1 MDNKSVSAQAKQE
14 TSPPGSCPAEPIT
27 VNIPKDKRN
36 LATTLV
42 AILAVIF
49 ALRFAQAILVPILIG
64 IIVSYILSPLVT
76 WMNRLKIPRA
86 VGAALLLAAI
96 IVGAALLS
104 YSLGGEGAGA
114 LEKLPKSVKKF
125 SHALEN
131 LGQNLGIQKA
141 MKAASEIG
149 KIATGSPSGSPS
161 QLQKQQQVP
170 PQAKVEGLWP
180 LLRQYMWLGSR
191 GAMEFV
197 GQMVL
202 ILFLIYYLL
211 VSGDFFKRR
220 LVKIA
225 GPSFAAKK
233 ITVQILDEIN
243 TQIQRFFLVQVFASA
258 LVAVVTWIAFWLI
271 GMEYSGFWGITAGVL
286 HTIPYFGPTILI
298 VGSGLMAFLQFES
311 FNMVLL
317 VGAIATVIAGL
328 VGMLFIP
335 WVTSRTARMNAGA
348 VFISLLFWNW
358 IWGVWGLLLGIP
370 ITVVFKT
377 ICDHI
382 ESLNSVGELLGE

>member
-1 MDNKSVSAQAKQE
+1 MA
-14 TSPPGSCPAEPIT
+14 G
-27 VNIPKDKRN
+27 
-36 LATTLV
+36 
-42 AILAVIF
+42 
-49 ALRFAQAILVPILIG
+49 
-64 IIVSYILSPLVT
+64 
-76 WMNRLKIPRA
+76 RA
-86 VGAALLLAAI
+86 
-96 IVGAALLS
+96 
-104 YSLGGEGAGA
+104 
-114 LEKLPKSVKKF
+114 
-125 SHALEN
+125 
-131 LGQNLGIQKA
+131 
-141 MKAASEIG
+141 
-149 KIATGSPSGSPS
+149 
-161 QLQKQQQVP
+161 
-170 PQAKVEGLWP
+170 
-180 LLRQYMWLGSR
+180 

-220 LVKIA
+220 LVTIA

-233 ITVQILDEIN
+233 ITVQILDGIN

-258 LVAVVTWIAFWLI
+258 LVALTTWIAFRSI

-286 HTIPYFGPTILI
+286 NTIPYFGPLFLI
-298 VGSGLMAFLQFES
+298 VGSGLMAFLQFET

-317 VGAIATVIAGL
+317 VAVIATVAGGL
-328 VGMLFIP
+328 VEMLFIP
-335 WVTSRTARMNAGA
+335 WVMSRTSRMNAGA

-370 ITVVFKT
+370 ITMVFKT